1 MPPSPGKS
9 VTFTAN
15 STIPAG
21 SYVTFVSG
29 LSVVSVQGNINGMD
43 INAAVPSQAMG
54 QTYVFVT
61 SQDEKGTL
69 TAADIKYGPA
79 VLEVNP
85 PPPSIDYSIMKE

>member
-1 MPPSPGKS
+1 
-9 VTFTAN
+9 
-15 STIPAG
+15 
-21 SYVTFVSG
+21 
-29 LSVVSVQGNINGMD
+29 MD

>member
-1 MPPSPGKS
+1 MVSLPPEACSLIFLLTWCP
-9 VTFTAN
+9 
-15 STIPAG
+15 
-21 SYVTFVSG
+21 
-29 LSVVSVQGNINGMD
+29 GMD